1 MIDRPRAERTTQ
13 NRVVGLFTDPGQT
26 NGLGYRYLGEWHKRD
41 NNRSIEAARPRP

>member
-26 NGLGYRYLGEWHKRD
+26 NGLGYRYLPLIHKGRAFED
-41 NNRSIEAARPRP
+41 FAVSAS